1 MLPSGAAGKRYVEEV
16 IRLLKLWIQ
25 DTLLKSISLKA
36 VHVIPELLL
45 DKPSKSS
52 KAKDHLQAL
61 ERRVTLWDKGN
72 IEGLLYESMAIQQR
86 LRSDKEVMAIAKIS
100 LTLNVPCISE
110 ICFGIKIKL
119 NFYFYTSLWS
129 LAYNDMDES
138 VKMKASML
146 AKGGC

>member
-1 MLPSGAAGKRYVEEV
+1 M
-16 IRLLKLWIQ
+16 
-25 DTLLKSISLKA
+25 
-36 VHVIPELLL
+36 
-45 DKPSKSS
+45 
-52 KAKDHLQAL
+52 
-61 ERRVTLWDKGN
+61 WDKGN

-86 LRSDKEVMAIAKIS
+86 LRSDKEVMAVAKIS

-110 ICFGIKIKL
+110 ICFEIKIKL

-146 AKGGC
+146 TKGGC

>member
-16 IRLLKLWIQ
+16 IRLMKLWIQ

-119 NFYFYTSLWS
+119 NF
-129 LAYNDMDES
+129 
-138 VKMKASML
+138 
-146 AKGGC
+146 

>member
-1 MLPSGAAGKRYVEEV
+1 
-16 IRLLKLWIQ
+16 
-25 DTLLKSISLKA
+25 
-36 VHVIPELLL
+36 
-45 DKPSKSS
+45 
-52 KAKDHLQAL
+52 
-61 ERRVTLWDKGN
+61 
-72 IEGLLYESMAIQQR
+72 MAIQQR

-146 AKGGC
+146 TKGGC